1 MDVINFPDPKNW
13 YEENKA
19 VLNSRDYGNAQFKL
33 HHLDDDHKRIFIKR
47 QEDPSIHKP
56 NLIQILERMNDF
68 YIKNDDRYNE
78 STDWVQHFYEPS
90 NKFGGS
96 SSYQDL

>member
-1 MDVINFPDPKNW
+1 M
-13 YEENKA
+13 
-19 VLNSRDYGNAQFKL
+19 
-33 HHLDDDHKRIFIKR
+33 IFILKT
-47 QEDPSIHKP
+47 
-56 NLIQILERMNDF
+56 
-68 YIKNDDRYNE
+68 DDRYNE